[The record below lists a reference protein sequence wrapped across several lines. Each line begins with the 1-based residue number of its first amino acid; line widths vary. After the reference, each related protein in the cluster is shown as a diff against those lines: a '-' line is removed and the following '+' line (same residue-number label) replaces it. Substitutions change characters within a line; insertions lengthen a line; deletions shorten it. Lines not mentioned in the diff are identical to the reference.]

1 MAYDRFSLS
10 GRVAVV
16 TGSGSGLG
24 RATACLFAER
34 GADVVLAG
42 RRREPLEGAAGD
54 VRAIGRRALVV
65 PTDVT
70 VPEQCQRL
78 VSTSLEE
85 FGRLDILVNNAGLGY
100 SKPLEAWTATDW
112 RDLLDVNLA
121 GVWFLSMAAAKEMS
135 AAGGGS
141 IVNVSTAGSASAVPM
156 EAPYIASKA
165 AVDSVTRSMAAAW
178 TPLRVRVNAVAPGA
192 MPTELHALEA
202 RKRGLG
208 GRRGSRHRQRH
219 ESRRGPG
226 RDRPR
231 GAFLRFGC
239 VELLFGPDPGGQRR
253 PDRLGQSAAARRYL
267 RQSGPPRQTE

>member
-78 VSTSLEE
+78 VSTSLQE

-202 RKRGLG
+202 RKRGLADDAVLGTGNAMNRVADPVEIAHAVLFFASDASSYCSGQILVANG
-208 GRRGSRHRQRH
+208 GPTGWGSPQ
-219 ESRRGPG
+219 
-226 RDRPR
+226 
-231 GAFLRFGC
+231 
-239 VELLFGPDPGGQRR
+239 
-253 PDRLGQSAAARRYL
+253 
-267 RQSGPPRQTE
+267 PPEGT